1 MRYHKYSS
9 RRRVLA
15 TLAVVWTLA
24 LLVSVPPL
32 LGWCTD
38 AGRSAPAAS
47 ASSKEDEQCAMTE
60 QVGYIL
66 YSSAGSFYVPLA
78 FMLFFYWRCA
88 FLDAILPRN

>member
-1 MRYHKYSS
+1 MRYHNYSS

-24 LLVSVPPL
+24 FLVSVPPL
-32 LGWCTD
+32 LGWRTD
-38 AGRSAPAAS
+38 AAAAS
-47 ASSKEDEQCAMTE
+47 ASSNEAEQCAMTE

-78 FMLFFYWRCA
+78 FMLFFYWRWA
-88 FLDAILPRN
+88 S